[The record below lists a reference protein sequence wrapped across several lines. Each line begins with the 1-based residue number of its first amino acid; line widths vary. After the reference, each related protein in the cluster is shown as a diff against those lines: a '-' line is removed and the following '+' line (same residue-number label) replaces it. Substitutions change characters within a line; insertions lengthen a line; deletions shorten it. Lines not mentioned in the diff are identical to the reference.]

1 MPQPIRTILLDI
13 EGTVAP
19 VSYVY
24 DVLFQYARRHLKR
37 FLDDHQSEERV
48 RLALELLRK
57 EHREEKD
64 PVAPRMAGELEMA
77 AEYCDWLMSKDRK
90 SPALKAIQGMIWQ
103 EGYLSGELCSE
114 IFADVPVAFQRWRDQ
129 GRSIAIYSSGSVL
142 AQQLF
147 FRHSQWGDLTPYIS
161 FFFDT
166 NVGPKRVVE
175 SYHRIT
181 AELQCHPEEI
191 LFVSDVIE
199 ELDAARGA
207 GIGTVLA
214 VRPGSAVVGGGV
226 THRLASDL
234 SNLLPA
240 KANEE
245 RGI

>member
-13 EGTVAP
+13 EGTLAP

-24 DVLFQYARRHLKR
+24 DVLFKYARRHLR
-37 FLDDHQSEERV
+37 QFLNDHQSEERV
-48 RLALELLRK
+48 RLVLELLHK
-57 EHREEKD
+57 EHREEKG
-64 PVAPRMAGELEMA
+64 PAAPKMASGLETA
-77 AEYCDWLMSKDRK
+77 AEYCNWLMSKDRK

-147 FRHSQWGDLTPYIS
+147 FRHSRWGDLTSYIS
-161 FFFDT
+161 SFFDT
-166 NVGPKRVVE
+166 NVGPKRVVQ
-175 SYHRIT
+175 SYHRIA

-191 LFVSDVIE
+191 LFVSDVVE
-199 ELDAARGA
+199 ELDAAYEA

-214 VRPGSAVVGGGV
+214 VRPGSTTAGGNGI
-226 THRLASDL
+226 HRMASDL

-240 KANEE
+240 KANE
-245 RGI
+245 